1 MCQEVPI
8 RRPAHAMKMVSSFR
22 LCLVLSCAR
31 LCMGVDVRKS
41 WASSESRNGRLEG
54 VVLKTL
60 NTPIAG
66 TCLAACRSE
75 GTCTAFNHQHSTG
88 TCELLSTRLCD
99 DDTSAL
105 SLGDPSWRYYDFLDD
120 QGQGSGL
127 LSMRVLQGC
136 V

>member
-1 MCQEVPI
+1 
-8 RRPAHAMKMVSSFR
+8 
-22 LCLVLSCAR
+22 
-31 LCMGVDVRKS
+31 MGVGVRRS
-41 WASSESRNGRLEG
+41 WASSAYRAGRLEG
-54 VVLKTL
+54 GVIMSFATTFEGICLV
-60 NTPIAG
+60 
-66 TCLAACRSE
+66 TCRDE
-75 GTCTAFNHQHSTG
+75 GNCTAFNYQHSTG